1 MHPARHHPS
10 ALHPSP
16 LGEGPGV
23 RLLIAK
29 SSPLIAL
36 YGTYHTIT
44 CPSAPAE
51 YSRVPSG
58 LNARS

>member
-10 ALHPSP
+10 AVHPSP

-23 RLLIAK
+23 RL
-29 SSPLIAL
+29 LIAL